1 LTGTFGGAL
10 RNSANTRSYPF
21 SYTITAANT
30 WERETITI
38 AGDTSGTWL
47 TNNGVGVNIVWGL
60 GVGSTLSGTAGAWVS
75 SNFNSTTG
83 AVSVVGT
90 SGATFY
96 VTGAQFEV
104 GSIANAFERRDY
116 GRELI
121 MCQRYCWVFG
131 NSDSS
136 VFGAGYQTATL
147 GRTVAALPV
156 VMRASPTFSSS
167 SAASTFALV
176 DVSSSSRAGTAIALA
191 YASPTSVSVDLS
203 ASGTN
208 SNAPC
213 LMRTASASANIVFSS
228 EL

>member
-1 LTGTFGGAL
+1 L

-30 WERETITI
+30 WELETITI

-47 TNNGVGVNIVWGL
+47 TNSGVGVNIVWGL

-116 GRELI
+116 GRELV
-121 MCQRYCWVFG
+121 MCQRYYEIAQGVET
-131 NSDSS
+131 SS
-136 VFGAGYQTATL
+136 CPSPNTGGFIATSPIRYAAVKRAAGTVTLNGVAGANC
-147 GRTVAALPV
+147 
-156 VMRASPTFSSS
+156 ASIS
-167 SAASTFALV
+167 
-176 DVSSSSRAGTAIALA
+176 VSSSNIGGFVIQNQATGTGNSLA
-191 YASPTSVSVDLS
+191 TYNWNTS
-203 ASGTN
+203 A
-208 SNAPC
+208 
-213 LMRTASASANIVFSS
+213 